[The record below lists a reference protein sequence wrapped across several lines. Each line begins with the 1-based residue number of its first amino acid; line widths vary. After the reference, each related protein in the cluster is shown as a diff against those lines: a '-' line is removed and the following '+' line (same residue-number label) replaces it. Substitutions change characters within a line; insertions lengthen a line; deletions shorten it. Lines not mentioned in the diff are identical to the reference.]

1 MARVRIREFAS
12 SQPSQTVRSLPA
24 LSRRMKLVLEGFDG
38 MKGTPMRRVRSGSP
52 AASAPRKSPA
62 ATRG

>member
-1 MARVRIREFAS
+1 
-12 SQPSQTVRSLPA
+12 
-24 LSRRMKLVLEGFDG
+24 MKLVLEGFDG